1 MARIEGV
8 LRFLI
13 RGTKPASQS
22 FAGSKPGS
30 QSQGNGDGVIK
41 AFEVV
46 FTPIILA
53 LIGVFIDYRLN
64 TAPIFTLGLLVFGV
78 VGMAIK
84 LWYHTFAVGISSEFL
99 QSGQSS
105 TRVIR
110 RSHIK
115 PLGEGDLLGA
125 NLEIPSDLDLSL
137 DGTSV
142 GERILELNKEEGQ

>member
-13 RGTKPASQS
+13 RGTKPTPESVTSSEAASRL
-22 FAGSKPGS
+22 
-30 QSQGNGDGVIK
+30 QGNGDGVIK

-46 FTPIILA
+46 FTPIIFA
-53 LIGVFIDYRLN
+53 LIGVFIDYKLN

-84 LWYHTFAVGISSEFL
+84 LWYHTFAIGISSSFL
-99 QSGQSS
+99 QSDQSS

-115 PLGEGDLLGA
+115 PLDEGDLLGA

-137 DGTSV
+137 DRTSV
-142 GERILELNKEEGQ
+142 GERTLERNQEEEQ